1 LTKNFVY
8 FRIKKYHNLLRITTK
23 NDAFIAQKRVCMDE
37 NLKNRILELNG
48 RAQNRGYYTYTEFL
62 NPTAILEV
70 KQTFK
75 EEGVTCFGGA
85 EWCERQIVRFGDFGY
100 EEEFPLAVL
109 KIAPVGEK
117 FCSTV
122 THRDF
127 LGAILNLGIERDR
140 VGDIFTDGKVGY
152 VCLHES
158 VVELILAELCSVGR
172 NKVRCEI
179 KGTVPE
185 EFRPKTEKLRVSVAS
200 LRIDAV
206 ICRAFNLPREDGAK
220 LCKEG
225 RVFVDGRL
233 VESASYVPKEGETV
247 AVKGYGKL
255 RFCGING
262 TSSRGRTFL
271 DVEKYI

>member
-1 LTKNFVY
+1 
-8 FRIKKYHNLLRITTK
+8 
-23 NDAFIAQKRVCMDE
+23 M
-37 NLKNRILELNG
+37 KNRIIELST

-75 EEGVTCFGGA
+75 ESEVTFFGGA

-100 EEEFPLAVL
+100 EDPFPLVVI
-109 KIAPVGEK
+109 KISPVGEK

-140 VGDIFTDGKVGY
+140 VGDIFTDGKTGY
-152 VCLHES
+152 VCIHES
-158 VVELILAELCSVGR
+158 VSELILMELCSVGR

-179 KGTVPE
+179 QENIPE
-185 EFRPKTEKLRVSVAS
+185 ESRPKTEKIRVSVAS

-206 ICRAFNLPREDGAK
+206 ICRVFNLAREDGAK

-247 AVKGYGKL
+247 AVKGCGKL

-271 DVEKYI
+271 EVEKYK